1 MKANTFKKP
10 LKIRWSLR
18 ILLLITVL
26 SVCLSSNM
34 PAKTAREIDVSV
46 DVAIERF
53 YKQVIG
59 AEKLVKVSKGI
70 LVMPHVFKGAFF
82 IGGEYG
88 EGALRIDGE
97 TVDYYNTVSGS
108 LGIQIGGESKDIIL
122 LFMTVEA
129 LEQFRASKG
138 WEAGVDG
145 NIAFF
150 SAGAGQREDTTT
162 SKEPIVGFV
171 FDAKGLIADL
181 SVKGA
186 KFTKLKK
193 TEFPKWRY
201 R

>member
-10 LKIRWSLR
+10 LIIKWSIR
-18 ILLLITVL
+18 ILLLITIIGVFL
-26 SVCLSSNM
+26 SNSL

-59 AEKLVKVSKGI
+59 AEKLVKASKGI
-70 LVMPHVFKGAFF
+70 LVMPHVIKGAFF

-108 LGIQIGGESKDIIL
+108 IGIQIGGQSKDIIL
-122 LFMTVEA
+122 LFLTDEA

-138 WEAGVDG
+138 WEAGLDG
-145 NIAFF
+145 NVAFF
-150 SAGAGQREDTTT
+150 TAGAGVREDTTT
-162 SKEPIVGFV
+162 TKEPIVGFV
-171 FDAKGLIADL
+171 IDAKGLIADFSL
-181 SVKGA
+181 KGA

-193 TEFPKWRY
+193 SE
-201 R
+201 